1 MPKASG
7 AVLLVDDVP
16 SIRNLLAR
24 YLEKEGFETFQAE
37 DGIDALVKLRDT
49 LPKVIVTDL
58 QMPRMSGWEFIDV
71 VRRRFPAIPI
81 VALSGSIPRE
91 FPAEVKPDRWF
102 EKSMKRFP
110 DLVQAI
116 CDLAQETPR

>member
-1 MPKASG
+1 MLKVCG
-7 AVLLVDDVP
+7 TVLLVDDDP

-24 YLEKEGFETFQAE
+24 YLEKEGFETLQAE

-58 QMPRMSGWEFIDV
+58 QMPRMSGWEFINV

-91 FPAEVKPDRWF
+91 FPVEVKPDRWF

-110 DLVQAI
+110 DLVQVI
-116 CDLAQETPR
+116 SDLAQETPR

>member
-1 MPKASG
+1 
-7 AVLLVDDVP
+7 LLVDDDP

-24 YLEKEGFETFQAE
+24 YLEKEGFKTSQAE

-58 QMPRMSGWEFIDV
+58 QMPRMSGWELIYV
-71 VRRRFPAIPI
+71 ARRRFPTIPI
-81 VALSGSIPRE
+81 VVLSGSIPRE
-91 FPAEVKPDRWF
+91 IPAEVKPDRWF
-102 EKSMKRFP
+102 EKSINGLP

-116 CDLAQETPR
+116 GGLAQERPR